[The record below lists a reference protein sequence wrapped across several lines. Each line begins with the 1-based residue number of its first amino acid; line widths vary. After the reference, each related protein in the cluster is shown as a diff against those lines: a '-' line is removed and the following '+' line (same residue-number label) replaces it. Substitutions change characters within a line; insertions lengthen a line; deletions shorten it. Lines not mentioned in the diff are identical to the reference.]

1 MPIGLVLIHWDVKI
15 GPGLFHSI
23 PEDLEVTNSLLTQI
37 YSSHRYNSLKAGF
50 SSISFQDKRIV
61 SYFSGLEGEIVG
73 SPNYVV
79 ALILR
84 KDEKASKY
92 RKPVIDAAMEILPG
106 IEGKK
111 HEKLMKKAF
120 DEIKKL

>member
-1 MPIGLVLIHWDVKI
+1 MPISFVIIGWDDRK
-15 GPGLFHSI
+15 GAYLYHSI
-23 PEDLEVTNSLLTQI
+23 PEGMEVTNSLLTQI
-37 YSSHRYNSLKAGF
+37 YSAHRYNSLEPGF

-73 SPNYVV
+73 SPNFVV

-92 RKPVIDAAMEILPG
+92 RKPLIDAAMEILPG
-106 IEGKK
+106 IEPKK